1 MQEIV
6 LVKSG
11 QDGLSVRVAYKGKIT
26 YQFRYHWGGKSE
38 RVDKVGIAT
47 GVTAVKP

>member
-26 YQFRYHWGGKSE
+26 YQF
-38 RVDKVGIAT
+38 VIT
-47 GVTAVKP
+47 GAENQKEWIKLALLPVSLQ